1 MLTEGKDEAIVLFVE
16 DMTCKER
23 TPWNMQ
29 ALQPAGAVIGN
40 RVTEPDQNFCHDLVT
55 DWW

>member
-29 ALQPAGAVIGN
+29 ALQPAG
-40 RVTEPDQNFCHDLVT
+40 L
-55 DWW
+55 WK

>member
-23 TPWNMQ
+23 KPWNM
-29 ALQPAGAVIGN
+29 
-40 RVTEPDQNFCHDLVT
+40 LV
-55 DWW
+55 

>member
-23 TPWNMQ
+23 TPWN
-29 ALQPAGAVIGN
+29 